1 MKKLRFL
8 MAAAVVLVGALGVSA
23 QDSGDWSGQVS
34 KAVALITGD
43 GVKKDVRAGFDLLQT
58 AAAAGD
64 ALALRLLGDIYS
76 SGRLVRKDE
85 PLALQLY
92 HKAAAAG
99 EPDALSEIGMRHTL
113 GWGLPKDDA
122 EGVRYAMKAAAAGN
136 IAATMYLASR
146 YESGQ
151 GVEKNPATAVQL
163 FRQAAEAG
171 SAHAMC
177 YLADMYA
184 GGLGSARNPAEAYR
198 WYSAALAATPK
209 VRPIRPVDFI
219 TLHGRERKL
228 CESRRKEAGKTLSG
242 DARAAAEVAA
252 RQWLA
257 TIRYPVI
264 P

>member
-1 MKKLRFL
+1 MKKFRFV
-8 MAAAVVLVGALGVSA
+8 MAATLVLVAAPGVSA
-23 QDSGDWSGQVS
+23 QDSGDWPRQVS

-43 GVKKDVRAGFDLLQT
+43 GVEKNVPAGLALLQT
-58 AAAAGD
+58 AAAAED
-64 ALALRLLGDIYS
+64 PLALRLLGDIYS
-76 SGRLVRKDE
+76 TGRLVQKDE
-85 PLALQLY
+85 LLALQVY
-92 HKAAAAG
+92 QKAAAAG
-99 EPDALSEIGMRHTL
+99 EPDALSELGMRHTL

-122 EGVRYAMKAAAAGN
+122 EGVRYAMRASAAGN

-146 YESGQ
+146 YESGR

-163 FRQAAEAG
+163 FRQAADAG

-184 GGLGSARNPAEAYR
+184 AGRGIERNYAEAYR
-198 WYSAALAATPK
+198 WYSAALAANPK

-219 TLHGRERKL
+219 TLRGRERKL
-228 CESRRKEAGKTLSG
+228 CESRRKEAGKALSG
-242 DARAAAEVAA
+242 EARAAAESAA